1 MKQIL
6 DTPGPDRSVDKH
18 IKAFQPMRMP
28 LKALRIFCGI
38 LALPIGLFVMFG
50 SAFLIVARPSVTDI
64 VEFYLLSLL
73 SAGLGVMAFG
83 PWKRWAF
90 WKSALAAFLTS
101 VVLML
106 VLPLYAWVMSII
118 TYALQY
124 AFAR

>member
-90 WKSALAAFLTS
+90 WKSASRHFWL
-101 VVLML
+101 
-106 VLPLYAWVMSII
+106 
-118 TYALQY
+118 
-124 AFAR
+124 R